1 MTYDRRSLVIF
12 AALLALVMAVV
23 FLASGRVSAEHVPN
37 YQGYRPAY
45 AWDVHQWREVRH
57 RRRNWKP
64 EPPPYRGREEGRCWP
79 FLVAVGEQHV
89 SLGGAQ
95 EKARDMFSATARWR
109 IGERAMDF
117 NNARDATYE
126 CSRSSV
132 GSVVGQVFYRCEVK
146 ARPCRAELKGG
157 D

>member
-1 MTYDRRSLVIF
+1 MTFDPRSAIIFGILATLILV
-12 AALLALVMAVV
+12 
-23 FLASGRVSAEHVPN
+23 ASAIVASAEHAAN
-37 YQGYRPAY
+37 YQGYRPNY
-45 AWDVHQWREVRH
+45 VWSVHEWRDVRRT
-57 RRRNWKP
+57 RRNRR
-64 EPPPYRGREEGRCWP
+64 EPLPAYRGWEDGRCWP

-132 GSVVGQVFYRCEVK
+132 GSVAGQVFYRCEVK
-146 ARPCRAELKGG
+146 ARPCRAQIKGG

>member
-1 MTYDRRSLVIF
+1 MTFDPRSAIIFGILATLILVASAIV
-12 AALLALVMAVV
+12 ASAQNAPV
-23 FLASGRVSAEHVPN
+23 FPS
-37 YQGYRPAY
+37 YRPAY
-45 AWDVHQWREVRH
+45 VWNVHEWREVR
-57 RRRNWKP
+57 RTRRNRR
-64 EPPPYRGREEGRCWP
+64 EPLPTYRPREEGRCWP

-95 EKARDMFSATARWR
+95 EKARDMFAATARWR

-132 GSVVGQVFYRCEVK
+132 GSVAGQVFYRCEVK
-146 ARPCRAELKGG
+146 ARPCRAPIKGG